1 MAMVDPGTQ
10 ESMAERGA
18 WVAMVDP
25 GTQEAMAE
33 RGAWVAMMDRG
44 AWVAS
49 MAGSPPPKF
58 SWGNFSSHGGAGA
71 GGSGEPDGAG
81 TGGRCRGAG
90 TGGRS
95 GSAHSRGRFGG
106 HRRALAR
113 SRHRR
118 ALARSRHRRALSW
131 SRHRRALSWSRHRR
145 ALSWSRHRRALSWSR
160 HLGWDPPHPL
170 IRHQQAQ
177 GHMSVGRWACGGWR
191 AYVSRE
197 RPLTSHELRAYVS
210 HERPLTSRERW
221 AGRAAGGVE
230 GPPRTADQDQL
241 RAAAALLHLFW
252 VRQSVTVVLREGH
265 GRREVKGIMGL

>member
-1 MAMVDPGTQ
+1 MRTPGGTL
-10 ESMAERGA
+10 EA
-18 WVAMVDP
+18 WSL
-25 GTQEAMAE
+25 GTL
-33 RGAWVAMMDRG
+33 
-44 AWVAS
+44 
-49 MAGSPPPKF
+49 GSRTEP
-58 SWGNFSSHGGAGA
+58 AGA
-71 GGSGEPDGAG
+71 PESWTERSGELDGTSRGSGEPDGTSGGSGEPDGTSRGSGEPDGAG
-81 TGGRCRGAG
+81 TGGRWRGAG
-90 TGGRS
+90 TRGRS

-106 HRRALAR
+106 
-113 SRHRR
+113 HRR

-145 ALSWSRHRRALSWSR
+145 ALSWSRH
-160 HLGWDPPHPL
+160 LGWAPPHPL

-197 RPLTSHELRAYVS
+197 RPLTSRERRAYVS

-265 GRREVKGIMGL
+265 GRREVKGIMGF